1 MPYMKV
7 FLFLVVCMM
16 TLDSN
21 IEASEEKPLGL
32 DDLRWQNRIVLVFA
46 PGLNAAPALDR
57 LEQQSLQVEDR
68 DIAWFV
74 LGDSGLYTNYPGK
87 LADDLRMQVMNRYF
101 TPEPTEMSVV
111 LIGKDGGLKSR
122 SSELNL
128 EATFELIDQMPMR
141 QAEMRREGDSQD

>member
-1 MPYMKV
+1 MKV
-7 FLFLVVCMM
+7 FLFLMVCMM

-32 DDLRWQNRIVLVFA
+32 DDLRWQHRVVLVFA
-46 PGLNAAPALDR
+46 PGSGAAQAQDR
-57 LEQQSLQVEDR
+57 LEQLSLQVEER

-74 LGDSGLYTNYPGK
+74 LGDSSLDTNYPGQ
-87 LADDLRMQVMNRYF
+87 LEDDLRAQITDRYF
-101 TPEPTEMSVV
+101 TPEPAEMTIV

-141 QAEMRREGDSQD
+141 QAEMRQKGDVTD

>member
-1 MPYMKV
+1 MKFVV
-7 FLFLVVCMM
+7 FLMVCMM

-32 DDLRWQNRIVLVFA
+32 DDLRWQHRVVLVFA
-46 PGLNAAPALDR
+46 PGSEAAQAQAR
-57 LEQQSLQVEDR
+57 LEQLSLQVEER

-74 LGDSGLYTNYPGK
+74 LGDSSLTTNYPGK
-87 LADDLRMQVMNRYF
+87 LDNGLRAQITNRYF
-101 TPEPTEMSVV
+101 TPEPAELAVV
-111 LIGKDGGLKSR
+111 LIGKDGGLKAR

-141 QAEMRREGDSQD
+141 QAEMQRDRDSQD